1 MKLPQVLL
9 SEGVS
14 WRTWLEVE
22 GGRNCPLEEDEAQW
36 QWLSG
41 EATCKWTAQLGSRHD
56 LLPSLR
62 TRASWLPS
70 LELNSVSPSV
80 ERGY

>member
-22 GGRNCPLEEDEAQW
+22 GGRNCPLEGDEVAVAEW
-36 QWLSG
+36 RG
-41 EATCKWTAQLGSRHD
+41 D
-56 LLPSLR
+56 LQ
-62 TRASWLPS
+62 
-70 LELNSVSPSV
+70 VDSPV
-80 ERGY
+80 GLKA

>member
-22 GGRNCPLEEDEAQW
+22 GGRNCPLEGDEAQR

-41 EATCKWTAQLGSRHD
+41 EATCKWTAQLGSRRHAFFENKSK
-56 LLPSLR
+56 PVAFPGS
-62 TRASWLPS
+62 
-70 LELNSVSPSV
+70 
-80 ERGY
+80 